1 MKAYNIPV
9 SDEAKDRIKEALN
22 LSESIQNIEK
32 KDILYL
38 IGKNLPP
45 TIENIYKARYSSKNN
60 EANNKLS
67 DADWDELIPKE
78 IDFLNKVGI
87 QLSNDTLD
95 KARWL
100 VENNLSLSKENINY
114 ITGLEKLARNY
125 DKGMI
130 LERIFKGMGKGIL
143 PGDVP
148 LLDENIEDKDVN
160 RLLEDIH
167 SINDEDIINSVK
179 DRQEINIKNLVNSK
193 EAEELDVE
201 QEYEKMPA
209 DQKVKFIT
217 AKKQLEEFD

>member
-1 MKAYNIPV
+1 LNEKMKAYNIPV

-67 DADWDELIPKE
+67 DADWDELIPKVS
-78 IDFLNKVGI
+78 DFLNKVGI

-114 ITGLEKLARNY
+114 I
-125 DKGMI
+125 
-130 LERIFKGMGKGIL
+130 
-143 PGDVP
+143 
-148 LLDENIEDKDVN
+148 
-160 RLLEDIH
+160 
-167 SINDEDIINSVK
+167 
-179 DRQEINIKNLVNSK
+179 
-193 EAEELDVE
+193 
-201 QEYEKMPA
+201 
-209 DQKVKFIT
+209 
-217 AKKQLEEFD
+217 